1 MRDCA
6 DATAVEDAAA
16 APPAD
21 RSDAN
26 CADPSLRTPT
36 VLIMPEGAI
45 VTTEPA
51 DKFASPASC
60 KVLQWSPTLVTEAEE
75 CLEMGEGSQR
85 WSFPSSFPLP
95 SAIRK
100 DSGRNRRDEDD
111 HGAQVQHTRSATDL
125 NDLSHGP
132 LVKAGESHRMA
143 LMRKARQWEREAR
156 ARKES
161 SAGETGPQQLVNA
174 VASFAPARRFPDP

>member
-1 MRDCA
+1 
-6 DATAVEDAAA
+6 
-16 APPAD
+16 
-21 RSDAN
+21 
-26 CADPSLRTPT
+26 
-36 VLIMPEGAI
+36 
-45 VTTEPA
+45 
-51 DKFASPASC
+51 
-60 KVLQWSPTLVTEAEE
+60 
-75 CLEMGEGSQR
+75 MGEGSQR

-174 VASFAPARRFPDP
+174 VASFVGVFKRPDS